1 MLIFSYVVNPY
12 SDNLARPVKP
22 LTSGPGPLTFDHDR
36 RRGIAN
42 AMIAAA
48 IVKTM

>member
-1 MLIFSYVVNPY
+1 MRVPET
-12 SDNLARPVKP
+12 SDL
-22 LTSGPGPLTFDHDR
+22 LTFDHDR

-48 IVKTM
+48 VVKPM